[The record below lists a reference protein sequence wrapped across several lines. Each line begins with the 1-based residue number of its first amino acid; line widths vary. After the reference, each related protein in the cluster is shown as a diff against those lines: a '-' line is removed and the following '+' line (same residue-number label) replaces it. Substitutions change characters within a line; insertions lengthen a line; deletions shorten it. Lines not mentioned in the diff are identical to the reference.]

1 MADGYIWVSNV
12 LNDSSLVVGTD
23 VDSEESARKSIFK
36 REYPANKDLPAR
48 LYAHYKDE
56 AFDKGLPELFTGGGG
71 TKISPKLADIFRQ
84 FNLGSGR
91 TCPLKLYLHDRKTPV
106 DLEIFLLYWWEQR
119 QFLDLEKSIGLRG
132 RRPSRVQ
139 PNPPPP
145 LSRVAPSRAL
155 RLPCFVARGAAVPRA
170 TRSTA
175 RCASW
180 SVRLRAGSMLYWGM
194 CLSRSG
200 LTAWSRWESQLL

>member
-145 LSRVAPSRAL
+145 DKWGVPWELSDGDIVIAPRDLGGLDFWYDTKLRGALFFSNRLCQAL
-155 RLPCFVARGAAVPRA
+155 RDAGYARLFKFRKCTVLPVH
-170 TRSTA
+170 
-175 RCASW
+175 
-180 SVRLRAGSMLYWGM
+180 
-194 CLSRSG
+194 
-200 LTAWSRWESQLL
+200 